1 LLLDGAQ
8 QLWCCES
15 IVGEIHWSVLFR
27 RWAKVFN
34 EKRQPPKRG
43 EKKVAAAAV
52 VAERDQKIRSKTP
65 DNRK

>member
-15 IVGEIHWSVLFR
+15 IVGEIHWSVLFW